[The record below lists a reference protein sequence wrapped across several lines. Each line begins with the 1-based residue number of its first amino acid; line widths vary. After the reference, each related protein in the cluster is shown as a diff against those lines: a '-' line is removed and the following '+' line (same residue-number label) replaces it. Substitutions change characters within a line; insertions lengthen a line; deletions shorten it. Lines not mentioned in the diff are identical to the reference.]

1 MTVVAASGPDAP
13 VQERL
18 RRIEGQ
24 AHGLVRMFESGRP
37 AIEVLEQIAALRAAL
52 GGLGLA
58 LISREAAAGARDAAG
73 APECVTSAAQ
83 VEAVLALVHRLVRCT

>member
-1 MTVVAASGPDAP
+1 MTVSVASGPDAP

-52 GGLGLA
+52 GGLGMA
-58 LISREAAAGARDAAG
+58 LISREAAVRAMDTER
-73 APECVTSAAQ
+73 APERATSEEQ
-83 VEAVLALVHRLVRCT
+83 VEALLALVHRLVRCT

>member
-1 MTVVAASGPDAP
+1 MTVLAASGPDAP

-37 AIEVLEQIAALRAAL
+37 ALEVLEQIAALRAAL

-58 LISREAAAGARDAAG
+58 IISREAAVRGMDAERS
-73 APECVTSAAQ
+73 PECATSEAQ
-83 VEAVLALVHRLVRCT
+83 VEALLALVHRLVRCT